1 MSHLIDTS
9 TEFGARAQTR
19 LNEDGIAWLVTVGS
33 SGTPQPTPVWFAW
46 DGETFLIYSLPG
58 QAKIRNIERNA
69 KVALHLDSRSSGDD
83 VVILTGTAVIDRDAV
98 PADKNDAFVSK
109 YRDEMQRLGLGTPEE
124 MARTYSAA
132 IRITPTKIRGF

>member
-1 MSHLIDTS
+1 MSQLIDTS

-19 LNEDGIAWLVTVGS
+19 LHEDGIAWLVTVGS

-69 KVALHLDSRSSGDD
+69 NVALHLDSRSSGDD
-83 VVILTGTAVIDRDAV
+83 VVILTGTAVIDKTAV
-98 PADKNDAFVSK
+98 PADKNEAFVAK
-109 YRDEMQRLGLGTPEE
+109 YRDEMQRLELGTPEDF
-124 MARTYSAA
+124 AATYSVP
-132 IRITPTKIRGF
+132 IRITPSKIRGF

>member
-1 MSHLIDTS
+1 MSQLIDTG
-9 TEFGARAQTR
+9 TEFGARALTR

-69 KVALHLDSRSSGDD
+69 NVALHLDSRSSGDD
-83 VVILTGTAVIDRDAV
+83 IVILTGTAVIDRTAV
-98 PADKNDAFVSK
+98 PADKNDAFVRK
-109 YRDEMQRLGLGTPEE
+109 YREEMQRLGLGTPEE
-124 MARTYSAA
+124 VARTYSVA
-132 IRITPTKIRGF
+132 IRITPLKIRGF